1 MSANLTQH
9 DNLLLQSY
17 YTFSLLVEL
26 KNNNFLESN
35 YFSEMS
41 FGNPEIKRALKD
53 EIKIDNQGC
62 AMMALYSMLV
72 LPLEIV
78 QKSYQSEYEVIR
90 QFLETHTRNT
100 QPTSAD
106 KKPIDFIRH
115 IRNSVSHASVEF
127 RENDVVIFSDYNSK
141 IKETFSTELSLS
153 KLGEFINRLQQVHF
167 AYVKNLQSK
176 ES

>member
-1 MSANLTQH
+1 
-9 DNLLLQSY
+9 
-17 YTFSLLVEL
+17 
-26 KNNNFLESN
+26 
-35 YFSEMS
+35 
-41 FGNPEIKRALKD
+41 
-53 EIKIDNQGC
+53 
-62 AMMALYSMLV
+62 MLV

-90 QFLETHTRNT
+90 QFLETNTRNT

-115 IRNSVSHASVEF
+115 IRNSVSHASVEFREKDEF